1 MKSFFALVIVAAIAV
16 AAYFF
21 YFHQSALQSVVP
33 LHFTSSAS
41 APGAAALQ
49 TPPPVPAVPEKHI
62 APKGPYYLLQAVS
75 ITTDSGITGISIG
88 TKVTVV
94 NDKAKT
100 WRVTDGQNKFD
111 VEPSHLTNDLDVAAA
126 VIQKDADAQAALQ
139 AGVHSQQEQ
148 QAAAGKARERG
159 AAWLAQQLE
168 IQRKQNQQS
177 GVSPS
182 PGEADDSSSG
192 TSGGDSGP
200 ASPFGRRHP

>member
-1 MKSFFALVIVAAIAV
+1 MKSFFALIIVVAIAC

-21 YFHQSALQSVVP
+21 YFQNPGQNPPMAPAQPSP
-33 LHFTSSAS
+33 S
-41 APGAAALQ
+41 APDTVALH
-49 TPPPVPAVPEKHI
+49 TPPPAPAVPEKHI
-62 APKGPYYLLQAVS
+62 APKGTYYLLQAVS

-111 VEPSHLTNDLDVAAA
+111 VDPSHLTNDLDVAAA

-139 AGVHSQQEQ
+139 AGVHSVQEQ
-148 QAAAGKARERG
+148 QAAAGKAREQG

-168 IQRKQNQQS
+168 QQRRQNQQS
-177 GVSPS
+177 GASPS
-182 PGEADDSSSG
+182 PGETDDSSSG
-192 TSGGDSGP
+192 PSTSGGGP
-200 ASPFGRRHP
+200 ASPFGRRQP